1 MRSQDPYL
9 RDLLR
14 DERSLHG
21 RRRSRA
27 VAGVVVAALGLAA
40 WSQLGG
46 GEEPAPTVSEVEST
60 VREARRSLSASLLAA
75 QQPIEVTEAPGFAEL
90 AEEADAADEPDDAPE
105 RWVEGTPTSLRGSI
119 KPNESVFASLKQ
131 RGLSNTAIHA
141 VVSATSKEFNFR
153 KSRPG
158 DSWSAEV
165 AADGTITSFR
175 YETSPEDVWETTRDA
190 AGTYACAKVEVPL
203 ETRLVEASGQI
214 DDNMWASM
222 EAAGLASATILEYLA
237 AFDQVVDFGEQVQP
251 GDRFALVYEQ
261 VWLEGRKLRNGKVVA
276 ALFEGPNQTWRAY
289 WNPEKKGYYDAE
301 GASMERQFL
310 RRPVAGAARFTSPFG
325 MRFHPVLKRKKMHN
339 GVDYAAPRGTP
350 VFAAASGT
358 IVQAGRKGAAGISV
372 TIRHDS
378 GYESM
383 YGHLAH
389 LAVGIKR
396 GKRVSKR
403 DVIGGVGSTGRSTG
417 PHLHFGVKRGGR
429 WVDPLKVSARPE
441 PALRGAQKAEFTAQV
456 VAPMR
461 TRLDQIMQK
470 MEPRQIRFFFG
481 SPAEN

>member
-1 MRSQDPYL
+1 MRHNDPYL
-9 RDLLR
+9 HDLLR
-14 DERSLHG
+14 DERSFHSK
-21 RRRSRA
+21 RRTR
-27 VAGVVVAALGLAA
+27 VVVGVVGVVLTIGAFVQFA
-40 WSQLGG
+40 G
-46 GEEPAPTVSEVEST
+46 GEEPAPTTSEVEAT
-60 VREARRSLSASLLAA
+60 VREAQRSLSASLLAA
-75 QQPIEVTEAPGFAEL
+75 QQPIEVIEAPGFAEL
-90 AEEADAADEPDDAPE
+90 AAEAGVPDETEEAPE
-105 RWVEGTPTSLRGSI
+105 RWVEGTETSLRGSI

-131 RGLSNTAIHA
+131 RGLSNTSIHA

-158 DSWSAEV
+158 DIWSVEV
-165 AADGTITSFR
+165 AADGAITSFR
-175 YETSPEDVWETTRDA
+175 YETSPEDVWETSRDA
-190 AGTYACAKVEVPL
+190 SGTYACEKVEVPL
-203 ETRLVEASGQI
+203 ETRLVETSGQI

-222 EAAGLASATILEYLA
+222 ETAGLASSTILEYLA

-261 VWLEGRKLRNGKVVA
+261 VWLEGRKLRNGRVVA
-276 ALFEGPNQTWRAY
+276 ALFESPNETWRAY
-289 WNPEKKGYYDAE
+289 WNPTRKGYYDAE

-378 GYESM
+378 GYESL

-389 LAVGIKR
+389 LAVGVKR
-396 GKRVSKR
+396 GKKVSKR
-403 DVIGGVGSTGRSTG
+403 DVIGAIGSTGRSTG
-417 PHLHFGVKRGGR
+417 PHLHFAVKRGGR
-429 WVDPLKVSARPE
+429 FVDPLKVAARPE
-441 PALRGAQKAEFTAQV
+441 PSLRGSNLREFKEQV
-456 VAPMR
+456 SGPMR
-461 TRLDQIMQK
+461 ARLDQIMQK